1 MPLDYGNKALKNV
14 VLLCNLKK
22 MLVSRRHNIFCD
34 VFLFLCQ
41 ELKALVS
48 LDKPESLRTS
58 HALAWTEVLVLF
70 YSVHKVL
77 SCECGSNT
85 SKTCLFPFHEAL
97 I

>member
-1 MPLDYGNKALKNV
+1 
-14 VLLCNLKK
+14 
-22 MLVSRRHNIFCD
+22 MLVSRRHNIFGG

-58 HALAWTEVLVLF
+58 HALAWTEVHVLF

-77 SCECGSNT
+77 SYECGSNT
-85 SKTCLFPFHEAL
+85 
-97 I
+97 